1 MKTEVM
7 SSVPQEV
14 AVNRESA
21 RVKRVVAAMVVV
33 AFFLATTGIAEA
45 QSAAAGANLSSSG
58 ADQNERDT
66 TAAGLIDGELLAEGR
81 RTGGQ
86 LGAGL
91 GVGVLT
97 GLIGTGIGYFVIGPD
112 ELSAEALRRAEG
124 RSPDYQ
130 LGLRTGYERKTKSK
144 KRNAFLAGG
153 LLGTAAWVALFV
165 AANSE

>member
-1 MKTEVM
+1 M